1 MWWAWVCKC
10 LFQVVTQQSIWPRR
24 IHEEKEEK
32 DKIYYGCV
40 SKQSC
45 PPSFDHL
52 PSDFV
57 AFPCKKKRGKSFKS
71 PKTGCM
77 VLLKTFIACILNN
90 NCVICDIL
98 LSQTYLFFYSWNVSH
113 RNVRNRKLFLTL
125 TRLWNENH
133 PDTQADSHSSDV

>member
-32 DKIYYGCV
+32 DQIYYGCV

-57 AFPCKKKRGKSFKS
+57 AFPCTKKRGKPFKS
-71 PKTGCM
+71 PSKTDRM
-77 VLLKTFIACILNN
+77 VLLKTSIACILNN
-90 NCVICDIL
+90 N
-98 LSQTYLFFYSWNVSH
+98 FNM
-113 RNVRNRKLFLTL
+113 
-125 TRLWNENH
+125 
-133 PDTQADSHSSDV
+133 